1 MSLLRSRRRKYH
13 MALRR
18 VAVRTHVAWY
28 WRGAYAII
36 ALGASVALAWGLYAA
51 GGAGSERE
59 ASGVSVEA
67 LKLRIGQLEAE
78 NVQLRSAQVKYD
90 RHTQIDAEAQKSL
103 EHDLGVLQEENAAL
117 REELAFIRG
126 MSSADRSGA
135 LNIQRFSVKNE
146 RSGAYRFQL
155 LLVQAGQKE
164 RVFRGRLQLVVRVQN
179 GSGKHVLV
187 FPDSSVLDEKF
198 KINLKSYQSIEGDFQ
213 LAPGLVVKSVEARI
227 FNEGSTQLK
236 LSKTVNLS

>member
-1 MSLLRSRRRKYH
+1 

-28 WRGAYAII
+28 WRGVYVII
-36 ALGASVALAWGLYAA
+36 ALGVSVALAWWLYATGGGVA
-51 GGAGSERE
+51 GPERE
-59 ASGVSVEA
+59 ASGASVEA
-67 LKLRIGQLEAE
+67 LMVRIGELEAE
-78 NVQLRSAQVKYD
+78 NVQLRSAQVKHD

-126 MSSADRSGA
+126 MSSTDRSGA

-146 RSGAYRFQL
+146 SSGAYRFQL

-164 RVFRGRLQLVVRVQN
+164 RVFRGRLQLVVKAQS

-198 KINLKSYQSIEGDFQ
+198 KVNLKSYQSIEGDFQ
-213 LAPGLVVKSVEARI
+213 LAPGLVAKSVEARI
-227 FNEGSTQLK
+227 FSEGSTQPK
-236 LSKTVNLS
+236 LSKTVSLS